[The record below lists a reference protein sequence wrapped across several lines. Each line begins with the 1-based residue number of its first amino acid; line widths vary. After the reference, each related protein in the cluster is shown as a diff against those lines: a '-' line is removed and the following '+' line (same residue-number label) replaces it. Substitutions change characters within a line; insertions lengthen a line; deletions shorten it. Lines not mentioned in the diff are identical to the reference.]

1 MSHCANHHY
10 GMRKQ
15 LDTGLLHAMGAF
27 VRVIDS
33 GSFTAAAEQMDLTT
47 AQVSRLVAELE
58 RRVGAK
64 LLQRSTRQRTL
75 TDAGAAYAERCRE
88 VLSLVEE
95 AEASVAGT
103 TTSLKGRLRVQCMA
117 NFGHHYVS
125 PTMADFCKGHPEL
138 TVEYSTSQY
147 VPDLLARGIDVS
159 LYLSQ
164 TLNDSGVVARRLG
177 TTFMV
182 LCAAPTYLRR
192 HGHPRSPQELLEH
205 QCLRLVNPSITPDWN
220 LINADG
226 ETQRLDV
233 RGPLVAD
240 TPELL
245 LDVALRGAGIALL
258 PLFSIIDEVK
268 AGRLKRV
275 LTTWRSPDIGFYA
288 LLPSRHYLS
297 AKSRAWLEWV
307 EHRICP
313 QVEADAA
320 YFS

>member
-1 MSHCANHHY
+1 
-10 GMRKQ
+10 MRKN
-15 LDTGLLHAMGAF
+15 LDTGLLHAMNAF

-64 LLQRSTRQRTL
+64 LLQRSTRQRAL
-75 TDAGAAYAERCRE
+75 TDAGAAFVERCRE
-88 VLSLVEE
+88 VIALVDE

-103 TTSLKGRLRVQCMA
+103 TASLQGRLRVQCMA

-125 PTMADFCKGHPEL
+125 PTMADFCSLHPEL

-147 VPDLLARGIDVS
+147 VPDLLARGVDVS
-159 LYLSQ
+159 LYLAQ
-164 TLNDSGVVARRLG
+164 TLNDSGLIARRLG

-182 LCAAPTYLRR
+182 LCASPSYLRR
-192 HGHPRSPQELLEH
+192 RSQPRAPQDLMEH
-205 QCLRLVNPSITPDWN
+205 QCVRLVNPSITPDWQ
-220 LINADG
+220 LSSHDG
-226 ETQRLDV
+226 ETRRLDV
-233 RGPLVAD
+233 RGPLIAD

-258 PLFSIIDEVK
+258 PLFSVIDEVR

-275 LTTWRSPDIGFYA
+275 LPAWRSPDIGFYA

-297 AKSRAWLEWV
+297 AKSRAWLDWV
-307 EHRICP
+307 EKRICP
-313 QVEADAA
+313 QVGADAA
-320 YFS
+320 FFA

>member
-1 MSHCANHHY
+1 
-10 GMRKQ
+10 MRKT
-15 LDTGLLHAMGAF
+15 LDTGLLHAMKSF

-64 LLQRSTRQRTL
+64 LLQRSTRQRVL
-75 TDAGAAYAERCRE
+75 TDEGAAYVERCRE
-88 VLSLVEE
+88 VIALVDE
-95 AEASVAGT
+95 AEATVAGT
-103 TTSLKGRLRVQCMA
+103 TTSLQGRLRVQCMA

-125 PTMADFCKGHPEL
+125 PTMADFCKLHPEL
-138 TVEYSTSQY
+138 TIEYSTSQY
-147 VPDLLARGIDVS
+147 VPDLLARGVDVS
-159 LYLSQ
+159 LYLAQ
-164 TLNDSGVVARRLG
+164 TLGDSGYIARRLG
-177 TTFMV
+177 TTFLV
-182 LCAAPTYLRR
+182 LCASSSYLRR
-192 HGHPRSPQELLEH
+192 HGQPRTPQDLLNH
-205 QCLRLVNPSITPDWN
+205 RCVRLVNPSITPDWY
-220 LINADG
+220 LINPAG

-258 PLFSIIDEVK
+258 PLFSVIDDVR
-268 AGRLKRV
+268 AGRLTRV
-275 LTTWRSPDIGFYA
+275 LPIWRSPDIGFYA

-297 AKSRAWLEWV
+297 AKTRAWLEWV
-307 EHRICP
+307 EQRIAP

-320 YFS
+320 FFS